1 VEPAATLVAV
11 RLVEELAAEQVCVWS
26 QLSELIELLTHLA
39 TAGGSAGI
47 GGGGSVGGGSGG
59 GATGSNGGSVRHPSQ
74 LVEMGSQLTYS

>member
-26 QLSELIELLTHLA
+26 QLIETIELLTHLP

-59 GATGSNGGSVRHPSQ
+59 GATGSNAGSVRHPR
-74 LVEMGSQLTYS
+74 